1 LASADFQP
9 LPDAPWLAPWGFF
22 DGNLSAVKVLD
33 GLVCVLPPLF
43 SSFSSMAAAKP
54 PSPLVVK
61 LQILG
66 VFCVP
71 LALLG
76 LWLKGKGFW

>member
-1 LASADFQP
+1 MGTRRRLFACRAVTAYPFTP
-9 LPDAPWLAPWGFF
+9 LTY
-22 DGNLSAVKVLD
+22 
-33 GLVCVLPPLF
+33 
-43 SSFSSMAAAKP
+43 SMAAAKP

-71 LALLG
+71 LVLLG

>member
-1 LASADFQP
+1 MLAELLVPFPS
-9 LPDAPWLAPWGFF
+9 FF
-22 DGNLSAVKVLD
+22 LSFFRFL
-33 GLVCVLPPLF
+33 
-43 SSFSSMAAAKP
+43 MAAAKP

>member
-1 LASADFQP
+1 MGICWQLLHAALLWLSPNYPLAF
-9 LPDAPWLAPWGFF
+9 
-22 DGNLSAVKVLD
+22 
-33 GLVCVLPPLF
+33 
-43 SSFSSMAAAKP
+43 SMAASKP

-71 LALLG
+71 LVLLG
-76 LWLKGKGFW
+76 LWLQGKGFW

>member
-1 LASADFQP
+1 
-9 LPDAPWLAPWGFF
+9 
-22 DGNLSAVKVLD
+22 
-33 GLVCVLPPLF
+33 
-43 SSFSSMAAAKP
+43 MAAAKP
-54 PSPLVVK
+54 PAPLVVK

>member
-1 LASADFQP
+1 MGTYRQLFARRA
-9 LPDAPWLAPWGFF
+9 A
-22 DGNLSAVKVLD
+22 AVFSF
-33 GLVCVLPPLF
+33 PPLTH
-43 SSFSSMAAAKP
+43 SMAAAKP

>member
-1 LASADFQP
+1 MASAK
-9 LPDAPWLAPWGFF
+9 
-22 DGNLSAVKVLD
+22 S
-33 GLVCVLPPLF
+33 
-43 SSFSSMAAAKP
+43 

-66 VFCVP
+66 AFCVP

>member
-1 LASADFQP
+1 MGTGRLRITCDA
-9 LPDAPWLAPWGFF
+9 APWFYPLLF
-22 DGNLSAVKVLD
+22 
-33 GLVCVLPPLF
+33 LP
-43 SSFSSMAAAKP
+43 SSMAASKP

-76 LWLKGKGFW
+76 LWLQGKGFW

>member
-1 LASADFQP
+1 
-9 LPDAPWLAPWGFF
+9 
-22 DGNLSAVKVLD
+22 
-33 GLVCVLPPLF
+33 
-43 SSFSSMAAAKP
+43 MAAAKP
-54 PSPLVVK
+54 ASPLVVK

-76 LWLKGKGFW
+76 LWLQGKGFW

>member
-1 LASADFQP
+1 
-9 LPDAPWLAPWGFF
+9 
-22 DGNLSAVKVLD
+22 
-33 GLVCVLPPLF
+33 
-43 SSFSSMAAAKP
+43 MAAAKP

-66 VFCVP
+66 VFCIP
-71 LALLG
+71 LVLLG